1 MKDKAS
7 GKSAGKRRGI
17 SGISSSAG
25 REETEKP
32 GASPLSVTVKNGH
45 LKYARHPVIIG
56 HFRGDGIVSAESVM
70 DFLLGYKLSEREG
83 LGLYPGPIGSNLVIL
98 PEERNGAG
106 AIIVGLG
113 EPEALTPFLLSR
125 TIERGCLEYLLQ
137 ARKENARLKGQ
148 NSGIT
153 TLLVGSGYG
162 NLSLASSINA
172 ILEGITN
179 ANHKAHNLGKG
190 AQPISEVEFMELYRD
205 KALNAYYVLDK
216 LARENNLYNINLSRP
231 AREVEG
237 NRTFIPIEDD
247 NDWWKRITAIVQPHP
262 GTGQDYIYYS
272 ASTGRARTEV
282 RPLFIDPATVEELLQ
297 DNNKDSSWNRELAK
311 AIFELLVPNDFKIAF
326 RDQQNILLVLD
337 KSTAWYPWELL
348 HYDKKAETPICVST
362 GMIRQLSTADDRREI
377 KPVND
382 NRALVI
388 GDPVISPESEIG
400 QLPEAGREAR
410 AVGQLLEAQ
419 NFSVTSRV
427 GATFREA
434 FAQLFDEYKI
444 IHIASHGVIDYG
456 PEKKTGILLSE
467 KAVLTTAHINQ
478 ISSTPEL
485 VFINCCYL
493 GEVAPS
499 KEEYFRD
506 KYRLAANI
514 GAQFIENG
522 VKAVVA
528 AGWAVDDEA
537 ARRFAEAF
545 YTCML
550 EGESFGDAVR
560 AARAACYR
568 EFSHTNTWGAYQC
581 YGDPFYKLVK
591 DRKGRKEDRPY
602 IMDKEA
608 LIDLEAFISKARFA
622 KTRGSA
628 FPEKLAAI
636 SRRIDA
642 SGVRNGRVTE
652 MEAMAYAEIEA
663 YEASIEKYGSLFL
676 ENKANFSLKALEQW
690 CNLRAHRLVA
700 LKKKKEKTD
709 YAGEMDSIIG
719 ELQHLIRLGK
729 TIERY
734 SLLGSAHKRNALL
747 VDEPG
752 AKRSAIEKMAEAY
765 KQGYTLQP
773 KGAHEKRI
781 YQLTNWLLAELLL
794 NDDNR
799 MEQAQEILGQPAAA
813 FLDSL
818 LAELNSTPR
827 DNKEFWDLIEIVN
840 VNQCRLLLG
849 SAKDARA
856 AAEEIKA
863 AYRSAWR
870 MGGSYKQKNSE
881 LAHMEFVQHAVENL
895 PGAPGDVAGPV
906 AELIAFFRME
916 DPQ

>member
-1 MKDKAS
+1 MRNKGS
-7 GKSAGKRRGI
+7 GKPAAKHRGI
-17 SGISSSAG
+17 SGIGSSFG
-25 REETEKP
+25 REEAEKP
-32 GASPLSVTVKNGH
+32 LAFPLSVTVKNGH

-70 DFLLGYKLSEREG
+70 DFLLGHKLSEREKF
-83 LGLYPGPIGSNLVIL
+83 GLYPGLIGSNLVIL

-113 EPEALTPFLLSR
+113 EPEALTPFLLSQ
-125 TIERGCLEYLLQ
+125 TIERGCLEYLLR
-137 ARKENARLKGQ
+137 ATGHKAHLKSQ
-148 NSGIT
+148 NPGIT

-162 NLSLASSINA
+162 NLSLSSSINA

-179 ANHKAHNLGKG
+179 ANHKAHSLGKG
-190 AQPISEVEFMELYRD
+190 TQLISEVEFMELYRD

-216 LARENNLYNINLSRP
+216 LGQENNLYHITLSRP
-231 AREVEG
+231 PREVEG
-237 NRTFIPIEDD
+237 NRTFIPIEDN

-262 GTGQDYIYYS
+262 DTGQDYIYYS

-297 DNNKDSSWNRELAK
+297 GHDKDSFWNRELAK

-348 HYDKKAETPICVST
+348 HYDKQAGMPICVST

-377 KPVND
+377 KPVNE

-388 GDPVISPESEIG
+388 GDPVLSPESEIG
-400 QLPEAGREAR
+400 QLPEAGREAG
-410 AVGQLLEAQ
+410 AVGQLLGGQ
-419 NFSVTSRV
+419 GFSVTSRI
-427 GATFREA
+427 GATFRES
-434 FAQLFDEYKI
+434 FTQLFDEYKV
-444 IHIASHGVIDYG
+444 IHIASHGVIGYG
-456 PEKKTGILLSE
+456 PEKKAGILLSE

-499 KEEYFRD
+499 KEQYFRD

-514 GAQFIENG
+514 GTQFIENG
-522 VKAVVA
+522 VKAVVV

-545 YTCML
+545 YSCML
-550 EGESFGDAVR
+550 EGESFGNAVR
-560 AARAACYR
+560 AARSACYR
-568 EFSHTNTWGAYQC
+568 EFRHTNTWGAYQC

-591 DRKGRKEDRPY
+591 NRNGRKEDTPY

-608 LIDLEAFISKARFA
+608 LIDLEAFISDARFA
-622 KTRGSA
+622 KTRSSA
-628 FPEKLAAI
+628 FPEKLAEI
-636 SRRIDA
+636 SRRIDE
-642 SGVRNGRVTE
+642 SGVRNGRITE
-652 MEAMAYAEIEA
+652 MEAMAFAEIEE
-663 YEASIEKYGSLFL
+663 YETAIEKYGSLFL

-690 CNLRAHRLVA
+690 CNLRAHRLVS
-700 LKKKKEKTD
+700 LKKQKVKTD

-734 SLLGSAHKRNALL
+734 SLLGSAYKRNALL
-747 VDEPG
+747 VEEPG
-752 AKRSAIEKMAEAY
+752 AKRGAIENMADAY
-765 KQGYTLQP
+765 KLGYTLQP
-773 KGAHEKRI
+773 KRASETRI

-799 MEQAQEILGQPAAA
+799 MEQAREILGQPAEA
-813 FLDSL
+813 FLNSL

-849 SAKDARA
+849 RP
-856 AAEEIKA
+856 EEIRLTA
-863 AYRSAWR
+863 DDIRTAYRRAWR

-881 LAHMEFVQHAVENL
+881 LAHMEFIQHAVENL
-895 PGAPGDVAGPV
+895 PGAPREVAGPV